1 MLLWGNEDPNKQ
13 KLIANTYE
21 IKESYELSKN
31 FNTLGD
37 MEGQRMWTEWF
48 LTNGSELHSPDH
60 EWSLAV
66 RLLLKFL

>member
-1 MLLWGNEDPNKQ
+1 MNELK
-13 KLIANTYE
+13 T
-21 IKESYELSKN
+21 

-37 MEGQRMWTEWF
+37 MEAKRSKKNRMWKEWF